1 MANSQRSCSL
11 VYVVIAFL
19 LLAWPVINAHA
30 QTNLKGIWQ
39 GYITAPQSF
48 NSGYTLHIEEHVG
61 DRISGTAYIYRNED
75 PVKFDG
81 ILDFIGTVNQSTS
94 KLTELVIRSE
104 NMPDDYWKLCVKFM
118 GLEFHR
124 KDSLEFLTGDW
135 DGSLVNGSSCI
146 PGKVFLRRHNP
157 LDPKGIEPVPFQVLK
172 SIAEDKSSKMNFL
185 NTELAKPVII
195 NVSNRLIKFEIRDYL
210 REDFDTVSIYLNRR
224 PLAKKI
230 GIFKKPYKQT
240 FRLDANSEL
249 NEIILFAENLGHV
262 PPNTSD
268 LLIIDGNRKHKL
280 IIRSSNEESAVVY
293 LRYKPDG
300 T

>member
-1 MANSQRSCSL
+1 MANHQRSFPSVCMVTVFS
-11 VYVVIAFL
+11 L
-19 LLAWPVINAHA
+19 LLFVVFGASA
-30 QTNLKGIWQ
+30 QINLKGVWQ

-81 ILDFIGTVNQSTS
+81 RLDFIGTVNQGTS
-94 KLTELVIRSE
+94 KLTELVILSE
-104 NMPDDYWKLCVKFM
+104 NMPDDHWKLCVKFM
-118 GLEFHR
+118 GLEFSR
-124 KDSLEFLTGDW
+124 KDSLEFLTGNW
-135 DGSLVNGSSCI
+135 DGSLVNGSACV
-146 PGKVFLRRHNP
+146 PGKVLLRRHNP
-157 LDPKGIEPVPFQVLK
+157 LDPKGIEPIPHQVMN
-172 SIAEDKSSKMNFL
+172 SIAEDKSSKMVFL
-185 NTELAKPVII
+185 NTELAKPVVI

-280 IIRSSNEESAVVY
+280 IIRSSNVESAVVY

>member
-1 MANSQRSCSL
+1 MLCVSL
-11 VYVVIAFL
+11 ASFAF
-19 LLAWPVINAHA
+19 NASA
-30 QTNLKGIWQ
+30 QPDYKTNYKGIWQ
-39 GYITAPQSF
+39 GYITAPESF
-48 NSGYTLHIEEHVG
+48 NSGYTLHIEEQTG

-81 ILDFIGTVNQSTS
+81 VLDFIGTVNQNSS
-94 KLTELVIRSE
+94 KLTELVILRE
-104 NMPDDYWKLCVKFM
+104 NMPDDHWKLCVKFM
-118 GLEFHR
+118 GLEFSR
-124 KDSLEFLTGDW
+124 KDTLEFLTGNW
-135 DGSLVNGSSCI
+135 DGSLVSRSPCV
-146 PGKVFLRRHNP
+146 PGNVYLRRHNP
-157 LDPKGIEPVPFQVLK
+157 KDPRGIEPIPFEVLQA
-172 SIAEDKSSKMNFL
+172 IAEDKSSKMNFL
-185 NTELAKPVII
+185 NTELAKPIII
-195 NVSNRLIKFEIRDYL
+195 NVSNRVIKFEIRDYL

-249 NEIILFAENLGHV
+249 NEIILYAENLGHI

-268 LLIIDGNRKHKL
+268 LLIIDGNRKHQL
-280 IIRSSNEESAVVY
+280 IIRSTNEISAVVY